1 MHIKHYHPALFKKL
15 GCKTMKVEEL
25 AAARTAFDTDEMVK
39 PLPPVPAQSQP
50 APPQAQQQSPATQS
64 HSILASI
71 LTVPPGASASPH
83 LPSPSP
89 PPTTRQRLSSE
100 RKSLPIVPTEPTA
113 SFASS
118 EDLPLSKRISLTVDE
133 VAKRTSSSGGGGKTS
148 SSRRRSDRRL
158 PQLDAAASAAAAA
171 AAIEEVI
178 QRELLAQQESD
189 DAAEMMDGT
198 DGGLGDIKTEDGIV
212 ISTLD
217 DIPGQKELVH
227 CFCGSPD
234 EDGLMIQ
241 CELCLCWQHGYCLA
255 IDREEN
261 VPDPYVCQFC
271 RYPFRERLSRRYTHD
286 QSWLKKG
293 QLPSLKFISGTSS
306 VPADRTL
313 RVAHTLTAAATDL
326 KQLLHSLKVKID
338 IAK

>member
-1 MHIKHYHPALFKKL
+1 MHIKHYHPALLKKL
-15 GCKTMKVEEL
+15 GCKTVRVEDL
-25 AAARTAFDTDEMVK
+25 AAARTAFDPDEMVK
-39 PLPPVPAQSQP
+39 SVPAPSQPHPTPPP
-50 APPQAQQQSPATQS
+50 APPPAQQQQSPATQT

-71 LTVPPGASASPH
+71 LTVPPGSASSLSPH
-83 LPSPSP
+83 LATPSP
-89 PPTTRQRLSSE
+89 PPTTRLRPE
-100 RKSLPIVPTEPTA
+100 RKSFTDLSS
-113 SFASS
+113 SFASN
-118 EDLPLSKRISLTVDE
+118 EDVPLSKRISLAGDE
-133 VAKRTSSSGGGGKTS
+133 GKRTSGGLPGK
-148 SSRRRSDRRL
+148 SRRRSDRR
-158 PQLDAAASAAAAA
+158 PPPIDPAIAAALAEEAAL
-171 AAIEEVI
+171 
-178 QRELLAQQESD
+178 REQQQQQQQQQLQLPPESD
-189 DAAEMMDGT
+189 EAPELADAEGMRT
-198 DGGLGDIKTEDGIV
+198 DDGIV
-212 ISTLD
+212 VSTLD

-261 VPDPYVCQFC
+261 VPDPYVCHFC
-271 RYPFRERLSRRYTHD
+271 RYPLRERLSRRYTHD

-293 QLPSLKFISGTSS
+293 QLPSLKFISGASS
-306 VPADRTL
+306 VQADRSL